1 MICLS
6 LNPWAGIQNCDRPEY
21 RMSRSGECHQ
31 LGISDCLPGKCAPLP
46 CCHIYLSLYARGIAF
61 GMWQVF
67 GLYCT
72 AYGNVRLLGRA
83 VLYADR
89 ATEVLD
95 LLSLLDVNIA
105 LANPLLQ
112 V

>member
-1 MICLS
+1 
-6 LNPWAGIQNCDRPEY
+6 
-21 RMSRSGECHQ
+21 MSRSGECHQ
-31 LGISDCLPGKCAPLP
+31 LGISEGPPCKRPAPP
-46 CCHIYLSLYARGIAF
+46 CRHVYLSLYARGIVS
-61 GMWQVF
+61 GMWHVF
-67 GLYCT
+67 GLYCL
-72 AYGNVRLLGRA
+72 RLLGRA

-95 LLSLLDVNIA
+95 LLSLLDVNVA